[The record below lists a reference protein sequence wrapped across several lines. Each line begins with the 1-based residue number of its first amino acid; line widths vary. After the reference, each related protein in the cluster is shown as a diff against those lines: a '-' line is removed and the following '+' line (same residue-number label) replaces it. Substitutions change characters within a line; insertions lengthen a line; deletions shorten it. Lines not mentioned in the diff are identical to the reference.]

1 MMNYYIM
8 LLKNSKK
15 LYSLLFKGFK
25 TPVEILKKYEYIA
38 FFGFYERFQNTPSK
52 KIVLNI

>member
-15 LYSLLFKGFK
+15 LYSSLFKGFK

-38 FFGFYERFQNTPSK
+38 FFGFYEKFQNTPSK